1 MFSSLALDERTM
13 KFCEKTSETLRN
25 ALDIFFRRRILG
37 AALRR
42 NVQEIEEGE
51 YKVIEASAGGKTRV
65 DE

>member
-1 MFSSLALDERTM
+1 MYRRMRKALIREIAP
-13 KFCEKTSETLRN
+13 ETV
-25 ALDIFFRRRILG
+25 G

-51 YKVIEASAGGKTRV
+51 YKVIEASAGGKTRF